1 MEFSSE
7 PKWKAARRR
16 RIIDTGFE
24 MFSNRGIDLVSV
36 DEIAG
41 ACGMTRATIYR
52 YYPSKLDL
60 VIEIGA
66 VKWKECIA
74 EISKRYPDGS
84 TDSLTAREHFA
95 LLIDCFMDLYREKR
109 GLLRFNQYFNLY
121 VKSAGATNEQMGSY
135 LGAVGILRG
144 AFGRMYGKAL
154 RDGTVRTDLSEES
167 MFSAF
172 MHIMLAAITRY
183 AVGLAYV
190 SENGADPEDELK
202 MLKKMFINY
211 FSNNKEESK

>member
-1 MEFSSE
+1 MEFFSE
-7 PKWKAARRR
+7 PSWKAARRQ
-16 RIIDTGFE
+16 RIIDKGFE

-60 VIEIGA
+60 VIEIGT

-74 EISKRYPDGS
+74 EISKRYPEGA

-95 LLIDCFMDLYREKR
+95 LLIDCFIDLYREKR
-109 GLLRFNQYFNLY
+109 ELLRFNQYFNLY
-121 VKSAGATNEQMGSY
+121 VKSAGATDEQMSSY
-135 LGAVGILRG
+135 MKAIGILHA

-172 MHIMLAAITRY
+172 MHIMLAAVTRY

-190 SENGADPEDELK
+190 SEKGAAPEDELK
-202 MLKKMFINY
+202 MLKEMLINY
-211 FSNNKEESK
+211 FSNNKEEAK

>member
-1 MEFSSE
+1 MELISE
-7 PKWKAARRR
+7 PAWKAARRQ
-16 RIIDTGFE
+16 RIIDKGFE

-41 ACGMTRATIYR
+41 ACGITRATIYR

-74 EISKRYPDGS
+74 RISERYPSGA

-95 LLIDCFMDLYREKR
+95 LLIDCFIDLYREKR
-109 GLLRFNQYFNLY
+109 ELLRFNQYFNLY
-121 VKSAGATNEQMGSY
+121 VKSAGATDEQMSSY
-135 LGAVGILRG
+135 MRAIGILRA
-144 AFGRMYGKAL
+144 AFGRMYCKAL

-190 SENGADPEDELK
+190 PKNGADPEDELK
-202 MLKKMFINY
+202 MLKEMFINN

>member
-1 MEFSSE
+1 MEFLGE
-7 PKWKAARRR
+7 PSWKAARRR
-16 RIIDTGFE
+16 RIIDKGFE

-66 VKWKECIA
+66 VKWKECLA
-74 EISKRYPDGS
+74 RISERYPKGA
-84 TDSLTAREHFA
+84 TDALTAREHFA

-109 GLLRFNQYFNLY
+109 ELLRFNQYFNLY
-121 VKSAGATNEQMGSY
+121 VKSAGATNEQMSSY
-135 LGAVGILRG
+135 VGAVGILRG
-144 AFGRMYGKAL
+144 AFGRMYAKAL

-172 MHIMLAAITRY
+172 MHIMLAAVTRY

-190 SENGADPEDELK
+190 SEKGAAPEDELK
-202 MLKKMFINY
+202 MLKEMLINY
-211 FSNNKEESK
+211 FSNNKEEAK

>member
-1 MEFSSE
+1 MELISE
-7 PKWKAARRR
+7 PAWKAARRQ
-16 RIIDTGFE
+16 RIIDKGFE
-24 MFSNRGIDLVSV
+24 MFSNKGIDLVSV

-41 ACGMTRATIYR
+41 ACGITRATIYR

-74 EISKRYPDGS
+74 EISKRYPGGA

-95 LLIDCFMDLYREKR
+95 LLIDCFIDLYREKR
-109 GLLRFNQYFNLY
+109 ELLRFNQYFNLY
-121 VKSAGATNEQMGSY
+121 VKSAGTTAEQMSSY
-135 LGAVGILRG
+135 MGTIGILHA
-144 AFGRMYGKAL
+144 AFGRMYAKAF
-154 RDGTVRTDLSEES
+154 RDGTVRTDLSEER

-172 MHIMLAAITRY
+172 LHIMLAAITRY

-190 SENGADPEDELK
+190 PQNGADPEDELK
-202 MLKKMFINY
+202 MLKEMLINN
-211 FSNNKEESK
+211 FSNN

>member
-1 MEFSSE
+1 MEFIRE
-7 PKWKAARRR
+7 PSWKAARRR

-52 YYPSKLDL
+52 YFPSKLDL

-66 VKWKECIA
+66 VKWKECIE
-74 EISKRYPDGS
+74 EISMRYPSGA
-84 TDSLTAREHFA
+84 TDSLNAREHFA
-95 LLIDCFMDLYREKR
+95 LLIDCFIDLYREKR
-109 GLLRFNQYFNLY
+109 ELLRFNQYFNLY
-121 VKSAGATNEQMGSY
+121 VKSAGATDEQMSSY
-135 LGAVGILRG
+135 MRAIGILRA

-154 RDGTVRTDLSEES
+154 RDGTVRTDLSEER

-172 MHIMLAAITRY
+172 LHIMLAAITRY

-190 SENGADPEDELK
+190 PKNGADPEDELK
-202 MLKKMFINY
+202 MLKEMFINN